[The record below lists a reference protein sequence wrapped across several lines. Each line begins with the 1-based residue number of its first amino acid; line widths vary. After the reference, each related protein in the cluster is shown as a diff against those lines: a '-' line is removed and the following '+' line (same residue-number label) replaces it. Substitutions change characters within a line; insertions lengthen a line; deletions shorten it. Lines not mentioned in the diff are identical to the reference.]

1 MQLHPAQAQP
11 RRFIDPIRRK
21 QGVTMIMKSVCRAGL
36 LAIALTLYHLAL
48 PNLAAAED
56 APTNLAGPDQAAI
69 RQVIEAQLDA
79 FQHDDGAK
87 AFGYATPTIQQKF
100 GDPAT
105 FMQMVKSGYTAVY
118 RPRSVAFEKLVDTQQ
133 GPDQILRLVG
143 PDGITYAAHYL
154 MQKQADGSW
163 MINGCYLTRLEDQNV

>member
-1 MQLHPAQAQP
+1 MTFRSA
-11 RRFIDPIRRK
+11 
-21 QGVTMIMKSVCRAGL
+21 GRAFL
-36 LAIALTLYHLAL
+36 LAIAMLAPLVHL
-48 PNLAAAED
+48 PSPAAAED
-56 APTNLAGPDQAAI
+56 PSSTLAAPDRDAI
-69 RQVIEAQLDA
+69 RQVVQAQLDA

-87 AFGYATPTIQQKF
+87 AFGFASPVLQEKF

-105 FMQMVKSGYTAVY
+105 FMQMVRQGYTPVY

-154 MQKQADGSW
+154 MQKQPDGSW
-163 MINGCYLTRLEDQNV
+163 MINGCYLTRLEDQSV

>member
-1 MQLHPAQAQP
+1 
-11 RRFIDPIRRK
+11 
-21 QGVTMIMKSVCRAGL
+21 MIMKSVCRACL
-36 LAIALTLYHLAL
+36 LAIALAL
-48 PNLAAAED
+48 SNLTSPNLAAAED
-56 APTNLAGPDQAAI
+56 PLSTLARPDQQAI
-69 RQVIEAQLDA
+69 RQVIQGQLDA

-87 AFGYATPTIQQKF
+87 AFGFATPMIQQKF
-100 GDPAT
+100 GDSAT

-154 MQKQADGSW
+154 MQKQLDGSW